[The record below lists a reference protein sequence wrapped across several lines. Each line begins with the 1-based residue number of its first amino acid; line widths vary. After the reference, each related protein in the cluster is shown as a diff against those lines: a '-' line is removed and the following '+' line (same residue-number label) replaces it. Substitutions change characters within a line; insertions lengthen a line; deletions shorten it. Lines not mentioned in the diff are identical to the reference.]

1 MGNLE
6 LCVVVSWFSAQPAWV
21 LVVLFVPVALLVGF
35 VARIVAR
42 ALIPPR
48 ERDDAC
54 AIAAALMTAFAAT
67 FALLIALTVSN
78 EASSLAAA
86 QNTVSAEAAQASVLG
101 WASTAPGIASAPIQ
115 SALRTYLEATRA
127 HEWHSS
133 AAASGDDPPTQHAL
147 SRLERT
153 VRTQAANRAL
163 PTSASNELLSSLD
176 ALSSD
181 RRQRLAAASRGL
193 PEFYAIT
200 VLVTG
205 LALIVNIAVVGIRSG
220 LKPAAVGISLAIIVA
235 LSLALIFA
243 LATPWQG
250 AITVSG
256 SPIDAVIH
264 DLMTGYFR

>member
-1 MGNLE
+1 M
-6 LCVVVSWFSAQPAWV
+6 VSWLSAQPAWV
-21 LVVLFVPVALLVGF
+21 LIVLFLGVAPLIGYGARLVAL
-35 VARIVAR
+35 

-48 ERDDAC
+48 EREEAC

-78 EASSLAAA
+78 EASSLNSA
-86 QNTVSAEAAQASVLG
+86 QNTVSAEAAQASVLA
-101 WASTAPGIASAPIQ
+101 WATIAPGVPSAPIQ
-115 SALRTYLEATRA
+115 AVLRNYLEATRA
-127 HEWHSS
+127 NEWHSR
-133 AAASGDDPPTQHAL
+133 AAATGNDPATQHAL
-147 SRLERT
+147 STLERQ
-153 VRTQAANRAL
+153 VRTQAANRSL
-163 PTSASNELLSSLD
+163 PTSTTNELLSSLD

-193 PEFYAIT
+193 PDFYAVT

-205 LALIVNIAVVGIRSG
+205 LALIVNISVVGIRSG
-220 LKPAAVGISLAIIVA
+220 LRPAAVGTSLIIVVA

-256 SPIDAVIH
+256 SPLDSVIH
-264 DLMTGYFR
+264 DLTTGYFR